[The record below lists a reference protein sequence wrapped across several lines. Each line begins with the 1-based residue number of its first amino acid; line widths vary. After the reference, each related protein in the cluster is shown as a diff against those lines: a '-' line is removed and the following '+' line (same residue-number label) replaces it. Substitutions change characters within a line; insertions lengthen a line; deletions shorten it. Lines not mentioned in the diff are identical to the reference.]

1 MSLKDL
7 FTENPDGTYKSKIN
21 SGGEALLEEKNREYA
36 EDNPQ
41 EDDPQYENYDPSGDL
56 GRNDSMMET
65 ANGNIP
71 SERFLDRMIRIRGIP
86 KPGRNEK
93 STMAFEDPEF
103 LEQLVINSFDKEMS
117 QDIYGG
123 FLGIRDLSEGD
134 GNEELTKAHV
144 KALIIKILSQR
155 SRNDFPDI
163 PNERG
168 QWGENRQ
175 VHKQINVN
183 RGAGSGRASG
193 FLTRLFGR

>member
-7 FTENPDGTYKSKIN
+7 FTENSDGTYKSKIN
-21 SGGEALLEEKNREYA
+21 SVGEALLEEKNREYA
-36 EDNPQ
+36 EEHPE
-41 EDDPQYENYDPSGDL
+41 EDSEGYDISGDL
-56 GRNDSMMET
+56 GRNDSMMMESPS
-65 ANGNIP
+65 GNIP

-86 KPGRNEK
+86 KPGKNDK

-103 LEQLVINSFDKEMS
+103 LEQLVINSFDKGMS
-117 QDIYGG
+117 QDIYSQY
-123 FLGIRDLSEGD
+123 LGIRDLAEGD

-144 KALIIKILSQR
+144 KALIIKILTQR

-183 RGAGSGRASG
+183 RGAGSGKSSG